1 MGESG
6 RSGRLIG
13 YWIVTGLL
21 AFELITGSVADIV
34 RWQPMA
40 EGMARLGY
48 PMYFLTI
55 LGLWKIAGA
64 AALLWPGMPLVK
76 EWAYAG
82 IFFVLTGAVISHAIC
97 REWGHVIAP
106 SLLTVLTIVSWKLRP
121 RDRMFGAFNEGDA
134 SSR

>member
-1 MGESG
+1 
-6 RSGRLIG
+6 
-13 YWIVTGLL
+13 
-21 AFELITGSVADIV
+21 
-34 RWQPMA
+34 MA

-55 LGLWKIAGA
+55 LGLWKITGA

-121 RDRMFGAFNEGDA
+121 GDRMFATLNDGYA